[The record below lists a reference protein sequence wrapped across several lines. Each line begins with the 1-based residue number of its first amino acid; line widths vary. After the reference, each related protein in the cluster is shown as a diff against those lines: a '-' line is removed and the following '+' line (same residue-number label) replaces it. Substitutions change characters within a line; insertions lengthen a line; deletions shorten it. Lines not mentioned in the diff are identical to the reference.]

1 MPQPNASR
9 QGLRDDE
16 IELDISRLF
25 IPLLTVILCACWY
38 GLISYRQLFN
48 TTSTAILVIVTAAYA
63 FMVYVMLG

>member
-1 MPQPNASR
+1 MPQPNASQ

-25 IPLLTVILCACWY
+25 IPLLTFILCGCWY